1 MFNFKRK
8 KIMDEKV
15 KFTKVNNANL
25 SVTNENDSEKK
36 YAMRAEVNV
45 SGTAVESVNGGA
57 VIKDGVTKA
66 VFTQWGDSLNPT
78 FQGVT
83 SVAEMCEV
91 LTAISA
97 FIDEVKS
104 AVAKATVTVMTEE

>member
-1 MFNFKRK
+1 MN
-8 KIMDEKV
+8 EKV

-36 YAMRAEVNV
+36 YAIQAEVNV
-45 SGTAVESVNGGA
+45 NGQAVESVNGGA
-57 VIKDGVTKA
+57 VMTGGVTKA
-66 VFTQWGDSLNPT
+66 VFTQWGDSLSPT

-83 SVAEMCEV
+83 GVAEMCEV

-97 FIDEVKS
+97 FIDDVKA
-104 AVAKATVTVMTEE
+104 AVAKATVTVATEE

>member
-1 MFNFKRK
+1 MFNFKIKRL
-8 KIMDEKV
+8 MEKV

-25 SVTNENDSEKK
+25 SVTNEADGERK
-36 YAMRAEVNV
+36 YDMRAEVNV

-57 VIKDGVTKA
+57 VMKDGVTKA
-66 VFTQWGDSLNPT
+66 VFTQWGDSLSPT

-83 SVAEMCEV
+83 GVAEMCEV

-97 FIDEVKS
+97 FIDDTKA
-104 AVAKATVTVMTEE
+104 AVARATVTVATEE